1 MIRAL
6 KIRGVNV
13 VNHQKKNEL
22 IEIKAV
28 RKRNILEPELKSPKK
43 FEVSKSSKVFKNIKK
58 TLEGRDKI

>member
-6 KIRGVNV
+6 KIRGVNA

-28 RKRNILEPELKSPKK
+28 RKRNILEQELKSPKK
-43 FEVSKSSKVFKNIKK
+43 FKVSKSSKVFKNIKK
-58 TLEGRDKI
+58 NSGKTR